1 VVAGGFG
8 RGLLEQDL
16 RGQPTDFLYLGDD
29 GGEAAAVGDPLLVEA
44 GLALAQPSG
53 DGLAGV
59 PSGPLPIG
67 AVKLR
72 RVGIAATARGSAVG
86 VSEDHAALADEAEI
100 EDLEGELAVA
110 TLELIQT
117 GR

>member
-1 VVAGGFG
+1 VAGGFG
-8 RGLLEQDL
+8 LDLLEQDL
-16 RGQPTDFLYLGDD
+16 GRLFADLLHLGDD
-29 GGEAAAVGDPLLVEA
+29 AGEATAVGDPLLVEA

-59 PSGPLPIG
+59 PSGPLPVG

-86 VSEDHAALADEAEI
+86 VSENYAALADEAEI

-110 TLELIQT
+110 ALELFQT